1 MSIAQMRKLRLRKR
15 RGLAESRRPSQTA
28 GALQLLLPGGE
39 RRWQLQGLKQGLA
52 ALSSALLSTQP
63 SLPLVLF
70 LCPKAAE
77 PLPEPA
83 SGGQALSPCLAA
95 SPQAQSSPGW
105 VPRDPLKPPS
115 KVGWFPGAP
124 LGAQTMPFSA
134 LTPGAGWD
142 QVAHPVVGQLCS
154 QPPVSGVCTA
164 PACVDTDPPPPAP
177 RRRWSPS
184 LWHFSSTLRGAGFG
198 GGGTG
203 RDGHRVCPG

>member
-1 MSIAQMRKLRLRKR
+1 MAHPGHMQSRGGPGLPVPLWLRVDLSFRDGEVGGR
-15 RGLAESRRPSQTA
+15 RDF
-28 GALQLLLPGGE
+28 GGQP
-39 RRWQLQGLKQGLA
+39 WPCQQQSQLQGPGRA
-52 ALSSALLSTQP
+52 ASRGARLRCREA
-63 SLPLVLF
+63 
-70 LCPKAAE
+70 
-77 PLPEPA
+77 LPEPA

-164 PACVDTDPPPPAP
+164 PAGVDPAP